1 MASQRREVPAAIAA
15 VAIGSDPAPDAAKP
29 GALSRP
35 LAGLVRIDPVP
46 LFPISPYLH
55 MQFMEPLGVTDGSV
69 AASWDYDADDWR
81 RDFVE
86 VVRDL
91 APGAIRWGGLLSRY
105 YRWREAV
112 GPVAGRPPMRNHE
125 WGRLGDEPGGDRQ
138 VRR

>member
-1 MASQRREVPAAIAA
+1 MELQRRALLAALSAGA
-15 VAIGSDPAPDAAKP
+15 VGSYTAPDAATH

-35 LAGLVRIDPVP
+35 LTSLVRIDPLP